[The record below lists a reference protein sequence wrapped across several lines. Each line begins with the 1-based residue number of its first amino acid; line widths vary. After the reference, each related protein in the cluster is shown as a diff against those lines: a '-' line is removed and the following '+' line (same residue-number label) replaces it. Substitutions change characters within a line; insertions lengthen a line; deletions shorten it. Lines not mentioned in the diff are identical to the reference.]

1 LLGYAGKLGTSDLTG
16 GTFSLS
22 NIGAVSYV
30 WNTTVGTDWS
40 NYVETLKYVT
50 DAFTTNLPS
59 CDTQQYSWHFLGIF
73 LCEKILF
80 HMGYLPLK
88 HISCLKGFIM
98 FDLFLIRV
106 PTVVFHT

>member
-1 LLGYAGKLGTSDLTG
+1 M
-16 GTFSLS
+16 SLMHLQQIFQVVTLN
-22 NIGAVSYV
+22 NIHDIS
-30 WNTTVGTDWS
+30 
-40 NYVETLKYVT
+40 
-50 DAFTTNLPS
+50 F
-59 CDTQQYSWHFLGIF
+59 GIF

-98 FDLFLIRV
+98 FDRFLIRV